1 MARELT
7 LLVVGKLK
15 DFHLEALE
23 ADYLKRI
30 VNPSL
35 QILEVKA
42 SAENKEAE
50 GEALIKKIKE
60 IAPGGAHVIA
70 MSEWGKK
77 MTSVAFADWSEG
89 LIQKPQKVIFV
100 IAGAEGFSEAFL
112 KSTQEKISLSDLTFP
127 HKIAR
132 LLLVEQIYRAQTIRQ
147 KHPYH
152 N

>member
-1 MARELT
+1 MARSLT

-15 DFHLEALE
+15 DSNLESIE

-30 VNPSL
+30 TNPDL
-35 QILEVKA
+35 QIQEVRA

-50 GEALIKKIKE
+50 GEALLKKIKE
-60 IAPGGAHVIA
+60 LVPSGAHIIA
-70 MSEWGKK
+70 MTEWGKK
-77 MTSVAFADWSEG
+77 RTSVQFSEWLAT
-89 LIQKPQKVIFV
+89 LIEKPQKIIFV
-100 IAGAEGFSEAFL
+100 IAGAEGFSDEFL
-112 KSTQEKISLSDLTFP
+112 SHCQERISLSDLTFP

-132 LLLVEQIYRAQTIRQ
+132 ILLVEQIYRAQTIRA

>member
-15 DFHLEALE
+15 DPHLEALE

-35 QILEVKA
+35 QVHEVKA

-50 GEALIKKIKE
+50 GEALLKKIKE
-60 IAPGGAHVIA
+60 LAPGGAHVIA

-77 MTSVAFADWSEG
+77 MTSIQFADWSEG
-89 LIQKPQKVIFV
+89 LIQRPQRVFFV
-100 IAGAEGFSEAFL
+100 IAGAEGFSESFL
-112 KSTQEKISLSDLTFP
+112 KTIQEKISLSDLTFP
-127 HKIAR
+127 HKLAR
-132 LLLVEQIYRAQTIRQ
+132 LLLVEQIYRAQTIRN